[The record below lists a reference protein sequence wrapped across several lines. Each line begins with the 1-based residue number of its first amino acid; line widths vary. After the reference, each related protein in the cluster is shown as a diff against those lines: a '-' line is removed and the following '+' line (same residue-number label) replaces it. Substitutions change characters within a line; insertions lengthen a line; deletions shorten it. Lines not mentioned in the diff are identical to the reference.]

1 MRDKRIGRKAKDRFK
16 KSVKNLVS
24 GLSREVV
31 VYSKDLRSECPNCHY
46 DKVGGKS
53 SGIPKVDASSPTYFV
68 VGRCPVCRGK
78 GVITTSRRRTI
89 KGLVIWNPRGE
100 ALNVSTFTEAGM
112 GGATKVEIKTDPRYL
127 DLIKDCKHVVVDG
140 ITCKFAGP
148 PIIRGLGNKSLL
160 ISSFFTD
167 DKLRIDSG
175 ERL

>member
-1 MRDKRIGRKAKDRFK
+1 MKYIRRKTKDRFK

-24 GLSREVV
+24 GLSREVI
-31 VYSKDLRSECPNCHY
+31 VYSRDLRSECPNCYY
-46 DKVGGKS
+46 DKVSGKS
-53 SGIPKVDASSPTYFV
+53 SGIYKAGGSKYFA

-78 GVITTSRRRTI
+78 GVITTSRKRAI

-127 DLIKDCKHVVVDG
+127 DLIKDCKHVVIDG

-148 PIIRGLGNKSLL
+148 PIIRGLGNKALL

-167 DKLRIDSG
+167 DKLGMDSG